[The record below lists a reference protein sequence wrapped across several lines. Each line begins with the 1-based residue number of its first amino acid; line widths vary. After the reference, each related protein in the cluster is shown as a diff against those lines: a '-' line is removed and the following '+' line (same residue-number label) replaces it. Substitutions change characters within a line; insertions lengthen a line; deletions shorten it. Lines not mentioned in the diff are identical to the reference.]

1 MLVMLSDLHFTDG
14 TTATNPHETAFELL
28 GEELAATAKAKKATE
43 INVVLLGDIFDLERS
58 DYWHRNNVPP
68 DKRPWGGAQ
77 LDPSTGMNPDP
88 SVETQFNKIL
98 EAILQESVKP
108 KSSRVLIEAIGK
120 LKDVAGRPAR
130 VTYVIGNH
138 DRVLNNF
145 ESLKQQVVAAFDPV
159 SVTFDNE
166 FRSDEYGVLA
176 RHGHVLDEHCHGW
189 RFLTKVL
196 KKGADIGRLDAPTYR
211 VMAIGEVVTAELM
224 AGLVYYAREML
235 PGPAHK
241 AFINTLME
249 VNNLRPMTD
258 FIRWITWLM
267 KQQSKEYIEV
277 STKALRKALDG
288 LLDSTFARRWDGVKA
303 DFIVSGDITDFL
315 SKGRT
320 LLRREGG
327 VDALQ
332 KLIPIIEKIDS
343 ALDLV
348 TGRKGK
354 DTLVCGAEKE
364 FSGGQLPGEIQ
375 YVVYGHSHGARQDC
389 FSATREGRV
398 QMYINTGTFLPVIER
413 VADKQSFARSYRMT
427 YVCFFRS
434 DEDMKGRVGNGPT
447 ADVWN
452 GTRRKVYEE

>member
-14 TTATNPHETAFELL
+14 STASNPHETAFGPLF
-28 GEELAATAKAKKATE
+28 EELATTAKAKGATE
-43 INVVLLGDIFDLERS
+43 IHVVLLGDIFDLERS

-68 DKRPWGGAQ
+68 EKRPWGGAQ

-88 SVETQFNKIL
+88 GVEKQFNDVL
-98 EAILQESVKP
+98 RESLNH
-108 KSSRVLIEAIGK
+108 KSSRAFIKAVGEFG
-120 LKDVAGRPAR
+120 GRVGIPAR

-145 ESLKQQVVAAFDPV
+145 DSLKQQVGRAFGPV
-159 SVTFDNE
+159 SVAFDNE
-166 FRSDEYGVLA
+166 FGSTEYGVLA
-176 RHGHVLDEHCHGW
+176 RHGHVWDQHCHG
-189 RFLTKVL
+189 REFLTKVL
-196 KKGADIGRLDAPTYR
+196 QKGAEVDRFDPLAYK

-235 PGPAHK
+235 PDPKHK
-241 AFINTLME
+241 AFISTLME

-267 KQQSKEYIEV
+267 KQQSKEYVEV
-277 STKALRKALDG
+277 STKALLKALDG

-303 DFIVSGDITDFL
+303 DFIVSGDITDYL

-327 VDALQ
+327 VEALQ

-343 ALDLV
+343 ALDVV
-348 TGRKGK
+348 TGRKGR
-354 DTLVCGAEKE
+354 DNLVRGAEKE
-364 FSGGQLPGEIQ
+364 FSDGQLPGEIQ

-389 FSATREGRV
+389 FSATRDGRV

-413 VADKQSFARSYRMT
+413 AADKQSFAQSYRMT
-427 YVCFFRS
+427 YVCLFRS
-434 DEDMKGRVGNGPT
+434 DEDKKNRVGNGPT
-447 ADVWN
+447 VDVWN
-452 GTRRKVYEE
+452 GTRRKVYAL